1 METEVYV
8 QLLPGELAR
17 GLREG
22 AFNNPFRHEP
32 CAAVREAASDLMTRI
47 GESPELS
54 EAFRPGI

>member
-22 AFNNPFRHEP
+22 EFNNPFRYEP
-32 CAAVREAASDLMTRI
+32 CAAVREAASDLMTTI